1 MVIGLVVDDG
11 AVSGGILRVAR
22 VEDGGQ
28 HLVIDLDETQ
38 GALGG
43 LCGLRGDDGH
53 LVAHVAHLVLEDQAV
68 IWGSA
73 RDTTGRRA

>member
-38 GALGG
+38 A
-43 LCGLRGDDGH
+43 RS
-53 LVAHVAHLVLEDQAV
+53 AASAV
-68 IWGSA
+68 SA
-73 RDTTGRRA
+73 ATMATSSPT